1 MAYNDHYNY
10 DTREVTYGNSHA
22 AYALIKTDPK
32 TGLLTFGKPKE
43 LTGMV
48 SVSFNKSKNAT
59 NIYADDITH
68 MSLKGNTQ
76 VSGTI
81 VFYQLEEDFYL
92 HALGNTKH
100 DDGLITDTGATQNFA
115 FMYMQTVHNQYGE
128 ETPKLNIYYN
138 ISAGA
143 PTGESTTKTDSVS
156 AKQFSLPMTA
166 LPNPSLIDAQSND
179 EITSAQITRTAEN
192 AEFFDKW
199 MDGVLV
205 PSELNGTVPSGTV
218 QKDKTNE
225 APKQ

>member
-1 MAYNDHYNY
+1 MAYNDHYKY

-22 AYALIKTDPK
+22 AYALITTDPS
-32 TGLLTFGKPKE
+32 TGLMTFDKPKE

-48 SVSFNKSKNAT
+48 SVSFNKSKNASS
-59 NIYADDITH
+59 IYADDITH

-81 VFYQLEEDFYL
+81 VFYQLEKNFYL
-92 HALGNTKH
+92 KALGNTEH
-100 DDGLITDTGATQNFA
+100 PDGLITDTGATQNFA
-115 FMYMQTVHNQYGE
+115 FMYLQTIHDQYGK
-128 ETPKLNIYYN
+128 ETPKLIIYYN

-166 LPNPSLIDAQSND
+166 LPNPALIDGQTNE
-179 EITSAQITRTAEN
+179 EITTAEIVRDDKN
-192 AEFFDKW
+192 AAFFDQW

-205 PSELNGTVPSGTV
+205 PKDIAGSVPKGAIQSTASAG
-218 QKDKTNE
+218 
-225 APKQ
+225 ASH